1 MLIIIIKGQA
11 TKNHTKLSA
20 SDTKPIVVWPGLAGQ
35 QVIRYLKNIFPT
47 WFAPQI
53 FSDLQIL
60 CEGNDF

>member
-1 MLIIIIKGQA
+1 MLIIIIKGLA

-47 WFAPQI
+47 LLLNIFWFGSPNI
-53 FSDLQIL
+53 VR
-60 CEGNDF
+60 GK